1 MISTSELRL
10 PDLGEGIAEA
20 EIAGWLVDPGMPI
33 TEDQPLVEVV
43 TDKASVEIPSPVT
56 GRLLEAVAATGTVVP
71 VGSVIAILERHEPG
85 DELRHEP
92 GDELRQ
98 EADGGGPAAD
108 RGQEADGGGPA
119 ADRGQEADG
128 AGPAVDRGQ
137 EATPGGVAGGR
148 PARAVI
154 SARLTRAAAVPTVTN
169 VDEADFE
176 GVLASGVSPLSALA
190 AVVARTLPE
199 HPRLNML
206 AQGTEA
212 VPQTSVHLGI
222 ATQTDTGLV
231 VPVVRHAESLAL
243 AELDEAIRDVSGRAR
258 AGSLRPEELT
268 GSTFTIT
275 SAGRLAGLWSTPLL
289 NVPEVAIL
297 GLYRIAERPV
307 ASQGAVVVRRMGNL
321 SITFDHRHL
330 DGMVAAAFLQAV
342 IDRIEAWPSV
352 PS

>member
-108 RGQEADGGGPA
+108 RGQEA
-119 ADRGQEADG
+119 
-128 AGPAVDRGQ
+128 
-137 EATPGGVAGGR
+137 TPGRVAGGR

>member
-92 GDELRQ
+92 GDELR
-98 EADGGGPAAD
+98 
-108 RGQEADGGGPA
+108 QEADGGGPA